1 MEGLCSLRSPP
12 PLRRVTAPPPATA
25 PRPQG
30 LETGLWSTLV
40 LWWVPVL
47 YRSRLSGCIGYRN
60 GSRIGFSALLLR
72 FRRPA
77 FFAFESVCRVVVLSP
92 VKFCG
97 RASALAPKKR
107 TMSFSNFRRPTRR
120 ENIIRVPAAAL
131 LPGALRQQAAGLRAC
146 ARHHHEVHS
155 GSRTARQ
162 GRVARTA
169 RHGGSPERRGRVS
182 PHIGFIHADE
192 RRRQRFSRDRALTG
206 SARWWSHGRAAQ
218 NIVPLTAVARFELYP
233 CMNNICMPRLPM
245 SRSRIAATVAGCVTQ
260 AAVPDA
266 CART

>member
-1 MEGLCSLRSPP
+1 MVPVHYTPAPPTASHCAASNALASPAVSAIGMVRVSASQRCFYGSGGRPFSRLKAFVVSSCYP
-12 PLRRVTAPPPATA
+12 PLSSADA
-25 PRPQG
+25 PRP
-30 LETGLWSTLV
+30 
-40 LWWVPVL
+40 
-47 YRSRLSGCIGYRN
+47 SR
-60 GSRIGFSALLLR
+60 
-72 FRRPA
+72 PK
-77 FFAFESVCRVVVLSP
+77 SVQT
-92 VKFCG
+92 
-97 RASALAPKKR
+97 
-107 TMSFSNFRRPTRR
+107 TMSLISSSRA
-120 ENIIRVPAAAL
+120 NIIRVPAAAL